1 MKRLAAVCL
10 IILLIML
17 SFLLGW
23 RLMPRI
29 WPDIK
34 EAVVYPVLPQMRPSP
49 APSVPL
55 YVPESNT
62 SFGDP
67 ILANDSLV
75 YYFYKDYCG
84 YCMELSPLISGLPEE
99 IILQDGTVSRVRLI
113 ALNKVE
119 DEAYEIINDYYEAHN
134 VAEDRRYVP
143 ALVVGDRYLFL
154 RDEIIDQLMD
164 ALIHGEG
171 LNTQLLDGAERIQET
186 AH

>member
-1 MKRLAAVCL
+1 MKRLAAVCF
-10 IILLIML
+10 IILLLML

-23 RLMPRI
+23 RVMPRI

-34 EAVVYPVLPQMRPSP
+34 EAVVYPAFPQLRPEP
-49 APSVPL
+49 APP

-67 ILANDSLV
+67 ISAKDSLL
-75 YYFYKDYCG
+75 YYFYKDYCK
-84 YCMELSPLISGLPEE
+84 YCKELSPLISGLPEE
-99 IILQDGTVSRVRLI
+99 IILSDGTVSCVRLI

-134 VAEDRRYVP
+134 IAEDRRYVP
-143 ALVVGDRYLFL
+143 AVVVGDRYLFL
-154 RDEIIDQLMD
+154 RDEITDQLMD

-171 LNTQLLDGAERIQET
+171 LNTPLLDGAERIR
-186 AH
+186 